1 MTMISSRSLPD
12 RTGAHGTRIGLAL
25 LVATALLSVSPAAAW
40 VDLDQFSDH
49 PGPVPNGYAVTD
61 GSFVM
66 NVGELQMNITN
77 FGLIGSQAGSNF
89 TYSNAPSAQW
99 PAGTGVEYLW
109 SAGLWVGGV
118 VLGERLVSTGQYE
131 TEIRARNE
139 IADTIYEAIGGQVTR
154 PTGFANAS
162 GKRQPESGAN
172 DDDDTNRNPESLT
185 YGDPLY
191 DEETLN
197 GYDDDEDGEFE
208 EDFGQVGNQ
217 MMVCTMYDNTR
228 LAGELFPD
236 HTPINLKIV
245 QKSFAWENDDAD
257 DFVAFEFE
265 VTNVGVASV
274 DDVYIGFFADADI
287 GPLTRPGRAEDDMAG
302 SATQLVLAR
311 DNSYVPVSVGYM
323 YDSDGDEGSTPGYF
337 GIVFLGHDT
346 DPSGRLAPRSVGI
359 RSFNHF
365 SGNAPF
371 ARGGD
376 PSNDAE
382 RYELLSEPNFDND
395 TAVGKEND
403 YRFLISA
410 GPFAELPPGE
420 TLQFQVATVVGIGKD
435 GMLQNAAEAMLT
447 WMGNSFNLDGD
458 NLTGIRGREKKICI
472 REYGQDLFTF
482 VADVMDTT
490 CVAEDWLLGK
500 PLITSDDLDEDGCIY
515 VNMDNCFECVRQA
528 GAFCTRENRLI
539 ETLWTCSNENGPWA
553 GCTGVEGN
561 ETLIHW
567 LVGMAPPPP
576 GVRLWPTD
584 SAVHVF
590 WDNRSE
596 TTVDVRANRID
607 FESYRVWRADNWDRP
622 FGSSVENG
630 PESGLWQLIAEYDYV
645 NTFISTRELTD
656 GTTVVDT
663 LPLGTNT
670 GLEQI
675 RYRPRVLDDP
685 RFEGLAEAMRQVVA
699 ADTLGRYAERPPLFD
714 RNGDPVPALS
724 GLLPWQ
730 GYPAALDTFF
740 MVTGR
745 EALLPSHTSKLALS
759 FYEYIDPAVHNG
771 FLYFYSV
778 TASDHAI
785 RINTDNTLT
794 VIGDGL
800 AGDPGSSFTNTNPG
814 SDAQTVEARARDG
827 ANIFVY
833 PNPATR
839 EALAEFQQF
848 SPNEDD
854 PTGVRVN
861 FSNLPRAHNTVK
873 IFTLDGD
880 LVETIE
886 HDGTGGYGETS
897 WNLVSRNGQEVV
909 SEIYLFTVQSDDDR
923 FEDFI
928 GKFVVIR

>member
-1 MTMISSRSLPD
+1 MMSSRSLPD

-25 LVATALLSVSPAAAW
+25 LVAMALLSAAPAAAW
-40 VDLDQFSDH
+40 VDLEQYGAHS
-49 PGPVPNGYAVTD
+49 GPVPDGSAVTD
-61 GSFVM
+61 GSYVM
-66 NVGELQMNITN
+66 NVGELHMNITN
-77 FGLIGSQAGSNF
+77 FGLIGSQTPATCSWCD
-89 TYSNAPSAQW
+89 APSAQW
-99 PAGTGVEYLW
+99 PAGSGVEYLW
-109 SAGLWVGGV
+109 AAGLWVGGA

-139 IADTIYEAIGGQVTR
+139 ITDTIYEAIGGKVTR
-154 PTGFANAS
+154 PAGYPNAN
-162 GKRQPESGAN
+162 GKRRPESGAN
-172 DDDDTNRNPESLT
+172 DDDDRDFFGEL
-185 YGDPLY
+185 LY

-197 GYDDDEDGEFE
+197 GYDDDDDGEIE

-228 LAGELFPD
+228 LASEQFPD

-245 QKSFAWENDDAD
+245 QKSFGWENDDAD
-257 DFVAFEFE
+257 DFVAFEFD
-265 VTNVGVASV
+265 VTNVGVASI

-287 GPLTRPGRAEDDMAG
+287 GPRARPGRAEDDMAG
-302 SATQLVLAR
+302 SRNMLVRAR
-311 DNSYVPVSVGYM
+311 DNSFVPVSVGFM
-323 YDSDGDEGSTPGYF
+323 FDSDGDEGATPGYF

-346 DPSGRLAPRSVGI
+346 DPTGRLAPRSVGL

-365 SGNAPF
+365 SGNQPF

-382 RYELLSEPNFDND
+382 RYELLSEPNIDND
-395 TAVGKEND
+395 TATGKESD

-410 GPFAELPPGE
+410 GPFSELPPGE
-420 TLQFQVATVVGIGKD
+420 TLQFQAALVLGIGLE
-435 GMLQNAAEAMLT
+435 GMLQNAAEATLT
-447 WMGNSFNLDGD
+447 WIGNAFNLDA
-458 NLTGIRGREKKICI
+458 NTATGVLGRETKICA
-472 REYGQDLFTF
+472 REYGQDIFSF
-482 VADVMDTT
+482 VADLMDTT
-490 CVAEDWLLGK
+490 CVAEDYILSQ
-500 PLITSDDLDEDGCIY
+500 PVITGDDLDDDGCVY

-528 GAFCTRENRLI
+528 GQFCTKENRFI
-539 ETLWTCSNENGPWA
+539 ETLWNCSDPDISEEQKA
-553 GCTGVEGN
+553 GCTGVGGN
-561 ETLIHW
+561 ESLIHW

-576 GVRLWPTD
+576 GVRLWATD

-596 TTVDVRANRID
+596 TTADVRANRID
-607 FESYRVWRADNWDRP
+607 FESYRIWRADNWTRP

-630 PESGLWQLIAEYDYV
+630 PESNLWQLIAEYDYV
-645 NTFISTRELTD
+645 NTFINTRELSD

-675 RYRPRVLDDP
+675 RYRPRVLDDATFAMP
-685 RFEGLAEAMRQVVA
+685 APGLAEAMRQVVA
-699 ADTLGRYAERPPLFD
+699 ADTSGRYVVR
-714 RNGDPVPALS
+714 PALYDREGLPIPALV

-745 EALLPSHTSKLALS
+745 EALLPTHTAKQPLS
-759 FYEYIDPAVHNG
+759 FYEYTDPAVHNG

-778 TASDHAI
+778 TATDHAI
-785 RINTDNTLT
+785 RINPNNTLT
-794 VIGDGL
+794 VIGAGL
-800 AGDPGSSFTNTNPG
+800 VGDPGSSFTHTNPG
-814 SDAQTVEARARDG
+814 SNAQSAAERERDG

-839 EALAEFQQF
+839 EALEEFQQF
-848 SPNEDD
+848 SPNSDD

-861 FSNLPRAHNTVK
+861 FTNLPFAHNTVK

-923 FEDFI
+923 FDDFI

>member
-12 RTGAHGTRIGLAL
+12 HRGSSGSWIGPVL
-25 LVATALLSVSPAAAW
+25 LVATALLLAAPAAAW
-40 VDLDQFSDH
+40 VDLEQFGAQS
-49 PGPVPNGYAVTD
+49 GPMPDGSAVTD
-61 GSFVM
+61 GSYVM
-66 NVGELQMNITN
+66 NVGELHMNITN
-77 FGLIGSQAGSNF
+77 FGLIGSQTPATCSWCD
-89 TYSNAPSAQW
+89 APSAQW
-99 PAGTGVEYLW
+99 PAGSGVEYLW
-109 SAGLWVGGV
+109 AAGLWVGGV

-139 IADTIYEAIGGQVTR
+139 ILDTIYEAVGGRVTR
-154 PTGFANAS
+154 PAGYANAS
-162 GKRQPESGAN
+162 GKRRPESGAN
-172 DDDDTNRNPESLT
+172 DDDDRDFFGE
-185 YGDPLY
+185 PLY

-197 GYDDDEDGEFE
+197 GYDDDEDGEIE
-208 EDFGQVGNQ
+208 EDFGQIGNQ

-228 LAGELFPD
+228 LAGEQFPD

-257 DFVAFEFE
+257 DFVAFEFD

-287 GPLTRPGRAEDDMAG
+287 GPRARPGRAEDDMAG
-302 SATQLVLAR
+302 SRNILVRAR
-311 DNSYVPVSVGYM
+311 DNSWVPVSVGFM
-323 YDSDGDEGSTPGYF
+323 FDSDGDEGATPGYF

-346 DPSGRLAPRSVGI
+346 DPTGRLAPRNVGL

-365 SGNAPF
+365 SGNQPF

-382 RYELLSEPNFDND
+382 RYELLSEPNIDND
-395 TAVGKEND
+395 TTVGKESD

-410 GPFAELPPGE
+410 GPFSELPPGE
-420 TLQFQVATVVGIGKD
+420 TLQFQAAIVVGNGLE

-447 WMGNSFNLDGD
+447 WIGNAFNLDGD
-458 NLTGIRGREKKICI
+458 NSTGVLGRETKICA
-472 REYGQDLFTF
+472 RDYGQNMFSF
-482 VADVMDTT
+482 VADLMDTT
-490 CVAEDWLLGK
+490 CVAEDYVLSQ
-500 PLITSDDLDEDGCIY
+500 PVITSGDLDSEGCIY

-528 GAFCTRENRLI
+528 GEFCTKENRLI
-539 ETLWTCSNENGPWA
+539 ETLWSCYRPEGPTA
-553 GCTGVEGN
+553 GCTGVDGN
-561 ETLIHW
+561 ESLIHW

-596 TTVDVRANRID
+596 TTPDVRANRID
-607 FESYRVWRADNWDRP
+607 FESYRVWRADNWTRP

-630 PESGLWQLIAEYDYV
+630 PESNLWQLIAEYDYV
-645 NTFISTRELTD
+645 NSYINTRTLGD

-663 LPLGTNT
+663 LPLGANT
-670 GLEQI
+670 GLERI

-685 RFEGLAEAMRQVVA
+685 TFAGLAEAMRQVVE
-699 ADTLGRYAERPPLFD
+699 ADTAGRYVERPALYD
-714 RNGDPVPALS
+714 REGLPIPALA

-745 EALLPSHTSKLALS
+745 EELLPSHSAKLPLS
-759 FYEYIDPAVHNG
+759 FYEYTDPAVHNG

-778 TASDHAI
+778 TATDHAI
-785 RINTDNTLT
+785 RINPNNTLT
-794 VIGDGL
+794 VIGSGL
-800 AGDPGSSFTNTNPG
+800 VGDPGSSFTHTNPG
-814 SDAQTVEARARDG
+814 SNAQSVVERERDG

-848 SPNEDD
+848 SPNSDD

-861 FSNLPRAHNTVK
+861 FTNLPRARNTVK